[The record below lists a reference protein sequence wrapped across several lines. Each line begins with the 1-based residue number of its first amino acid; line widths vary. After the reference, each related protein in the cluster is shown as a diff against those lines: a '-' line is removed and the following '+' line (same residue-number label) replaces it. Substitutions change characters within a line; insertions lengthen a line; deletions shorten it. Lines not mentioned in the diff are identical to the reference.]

1 MLPPSII
8 HLTDGKILPTLDEV
22 VFQRNGSRAHNA
34 SLRFHARDLSR
45 DIKFTKVL
53 ETANM
58 EAENN
63 PEANGSDQPTTK
75 DTADVTQD
83 TPKTNGE
90 TTPETLAMP
99 SPAKAR

>member
-1 MLPPSII
+1 
-8 HLTDGKILPTLDEV
+8 
-22 VFQRNGSRAHNA
+22 
-34 SLRFHARDLSR
+34 
-45 DIKFTKVL
+45 
-53 ETANM
+53 M